1 VRAPVEPEP
10 EDEAEEE
17 EAEKELAGV
26 GEGDA
31 CCEVVETDEGGHA
44 ADGECPVAGGRGQA

>member
-17 EAEKELAGV
+17 ETEKELAGV

-44 ADGECPVAGGRGQA
+44 ADGECPVAGGRGQV